1 MYGNGR
7 DIVFVCVGD
16 NRQVMVGERKEVVTL
31 DQCMLRVDRR
41 MYTRERETTGAE
53 AALPKR

>member
-16 NRQVMVGERKEVVTL
+16 SRQVMVGERKEVVAL
-31 DQCMLRVDRR
+31 DQCMFRVDRR
-41 MYTRERETTGAE
+41 MYTREKERTGSE
-53 AALPKR
+53 AARPKR